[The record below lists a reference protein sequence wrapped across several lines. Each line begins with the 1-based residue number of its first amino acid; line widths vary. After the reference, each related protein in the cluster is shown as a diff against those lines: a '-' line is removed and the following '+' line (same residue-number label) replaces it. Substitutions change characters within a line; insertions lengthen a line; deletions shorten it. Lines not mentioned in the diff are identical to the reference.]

1 MRFLVTG
8 TAGFIGFHVAKRLIE
23 AGHDVVG
30 IDGMTPYYD
39 VALKRRRHAI
49 LLQSAHFAAHEL
61 MLED

>member
-30 IDGMTPYYD
+30 I
-39 VALKRRRHAI
+39 
-49 LLQSAHFAAHEL
+49 
-61 MLED
+61 